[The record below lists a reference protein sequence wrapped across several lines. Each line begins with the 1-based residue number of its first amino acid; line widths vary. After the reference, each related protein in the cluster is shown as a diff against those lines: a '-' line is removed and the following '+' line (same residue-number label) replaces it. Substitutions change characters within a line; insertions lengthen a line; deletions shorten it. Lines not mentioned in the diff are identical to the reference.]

1 MTDPVATIQAALDK
15 LAGDLPALGLAVSG
29 GGDSIAMMHVAAD
42 WARGRKLMVATV
54 DHGLR
59 PESAAE
65 AQAVARA
72 ARALYL
78 PHAVLLWQRQ
88 TDVGNLMAQA
98 RDARLRLLS
107 GWAHRNNLP
116 AVALGHTADDVAETL
131 IMRLERGSG
140 IDGLAAMA
148 PWRDAFDMRWLRP
161 MLGVGRDD
169 LRQWLHR
176 KGHSWIDDP
185 SNDNAEFDR
194 VRVRQTIG
202 TLGLDVAGLAR
213 SAQHIADARDAL
225 SDFALMVARDAQFD
239 RGSLSLPLSDLREA
253 PPEIRRRIL
262 VAACRWVSGADYPPR
277 RATLLHALE
286 AMMAQGR
293 VTLDGVLLSPA
304 GGRLRL
310 TREAAAA
317 ARADA
322 AHETG
327 SGTRTWDRRW
337 RIVGMQPGQH
347 VAMLGT
353 DLLPQLGWRD
363 SGLLRDEAA
372 ASPAIW
378 QGDRLIGAPLL
389 RQVPGIT
396 VSALRGA
403 ADFRSLV
410 KAH

>member
-72 ARALYL
+72 ARALSL

-185 SNDNAEFDR
+185 SNYNAEFDR

-225 SDFALMVARDAQFD
+225 SEFALMVARDVQFD

>member
-1 MTDPVATIQAALDK
+1 MTDPAATIRATLDR

-29 GGDSIAMMHVAAD
+29 GGDSVAMLHVAAD
-42 WARGRKLMVATV
+42 WAKGRKLMVATV

-59 PESAAE
+59 EGSAAE
-65 AQAVARA
+65 AQSVARA
-72 ARALYL
+72 ARALNL
-78 PHAVLLWQRQ
+78 PHATLLWQRE
-88 TDVGNLMAQA
+88 TRTGNLMAQA

-107 GWAHRNNLP
+107 GWARRNGLP

-131 IMRLERGSG
+131 VMRLARGSG
-140 IDGLAAMA
+140 IDGLAGMA

-161 MLGVGRDD
+161 MLDVGRAD
-169 LRQWLHR
+169 LRDWLRLH
-176 KGHSWIDDP
+176 GHGWIDDP
-185 SNDNAEFDR
+185 SNDNPDFDR
-194 VRVRQTIG
+194 VRVRQAIG
-202 TLGLDVAGLAR
+202 TLGLDIAGLAR
-213 SAQHIADARDAL
+213 SARHIADARDAL
-225 SDFALMVARDAQFD
+225 SEFALMIASDAQFD
-239 RGSLSLPLSDLREA
+239 RGSLSLPLSDLRAA

-262 VAACRWVSGADYPPR
+262 VAGCRWVTGGDYPPR
-277 RATLLHALE
+277 RATLIHALE

-293 VTLDGVLLSPA
+293 VTLDGVMLSPA

-310 TREAAAA
+310 TREAASA
-317 ARADA
+317 ARADIA
-322 AHETG
+322 LFG
-327 SGTRTWDRRW
+327 QIWDRRW
-337 RIVGMQPGQH
+337 RITGLQPGQH

-353 DLLPQLGWRD
+353 DPLPGLGWRD

>member
-42 WARGRKLMVATV
+42 WAKGRKLMVATV

-72 ARALYL
+72 ARTLSL

-225 SDFALMVARDAQFD
+225 SEFALMVARDVQFD

-286 AMMAQGR
+286 AMMSQGR
-293 VTLDGVLLSPA
+293 VTLDGVMLSPA

-322 AHETG
+322 AHEMG
-327 SGTRTWDRRW
+327 SGTQTWDRRW
-337 RIVGMQPGQH
+337 RITGMQPGQH

-378 QGDRLIGAPLL
+378 QGNRLIGAPLL

>member
-42 WARGRKLMVATV
+42 WAKGRRLMVATV

-65 AQAVARA
+65 ARAVARA
-72 ARALYL
+72 ARALSL

-131 IMRLERGSG
+131 VMRLERGSG

-185 SNDNAEFDR
+185 SNNNAEFDR

-225 SDFALMVARDAQFD
+225 CDFALMVARDVQFD

-262 VAACRWVSGADYPPR
+262 VAGCRWVTGADYPPR

-293 VTLDGVLLSPA
+293 VTLDGVMLSPA

-317 ARADA
+317 ARADVV
-322 AHETG
+322 HETG
-327 SGTRTWDRRW
+327 SGTQTWDRRW
-337 RIVGMQPGQH
+337 RITGMQPGQH

-353 DLLPQLGWRD
+353 DPLPQLGWRD

>member
-72 ARALYL
+72 ARALSL

-148 PWRDAFDMRWLRP
+148 TWRDAFDMRWLRP

-225 SDFALMVARDAQFD
+225 CDFALMVARDVQFD
-239 RGSLSLPLSDLREA
+239 RGSLSLPLPELREA

-262 VAACRWVSGADYPPR
+262 VAGCRWVTGADYPPR

-293 VTLDGVLLSPA
+293 VTLDGVMLSPA

-322 AHETG
+322 VHQMG
-327 SGTRTWDRRW
+327 SVTQTWDRRW
-337 RIVGMQPGQH
+337 RITGLQPGQH

-378 QGDRLIGAPLL
+378 LGDRLIGAPLL

>member
-72 ARALYL
+72 ARALSL